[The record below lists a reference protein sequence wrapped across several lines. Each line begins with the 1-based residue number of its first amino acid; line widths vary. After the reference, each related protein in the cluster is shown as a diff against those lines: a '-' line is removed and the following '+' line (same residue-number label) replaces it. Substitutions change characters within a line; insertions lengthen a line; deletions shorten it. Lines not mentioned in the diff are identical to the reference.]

1 MKVDKHQN
9 KLQNNQNTITKTVRD
24 AGEVMGELAG
34 LAAELGRAEGTLY
47 LCKLLRKY
55 KVGTN
60 DIESEAAK
68 MWKENCQRA
77 VGVKDK
83 ERMVGKRN
91 VRVVMEKVETLRRT
105 AVINVKEGRLR
116 FEEEVKR
123 VFREKG
129 FSLGSRGAKN
139 LKLKLEGERV
149 RALEEDK
156 KMKEAKVAHFE
167 EEIWGNGES
176 EWRGQT

>member
-1 MKVDKHQN
+1 MKVDKHQD

-47 LCKLLRKY
+47 LCKLLRKN

-77 VGVKDK
+77 MGVVDK
-83 ERMVGKRN
+83 EGMMSKRN
-91 VRVVMEKVETLRRT
+91 VRVVMEQVGTLRRT
-105 AVINVKEGRLR
+105 VVINVKEGRLR
-116 FEEEVKR
+116 FEEKVKR
-123 VFREKG
+123 VLREKG
-129 FSLGSRGAKN
+129 YSLGSRGPRT
-139 LKLKLEGERV
+139 L
-149 RALEEDK
+149 
-156 KMKEAKVAHFE
+156 
-167 EEIWGNGES
+167 S
-176 EWRGQT
+176 